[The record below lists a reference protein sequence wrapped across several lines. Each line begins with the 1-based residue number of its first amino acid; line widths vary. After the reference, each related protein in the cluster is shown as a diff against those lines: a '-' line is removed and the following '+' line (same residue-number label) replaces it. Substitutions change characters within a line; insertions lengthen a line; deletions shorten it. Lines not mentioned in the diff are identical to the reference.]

1 MRSEECCAAVGAQLR
16 GCTENTCSRE
26 VGKGCSSDAVSAD
39 DAVEQLGGKTAEV
52 LRSCDLVSPVGG
64 ACAKAP
70 VLAWWML
77 SSQVLSHY
85 PLHDIH
91 T

>member
-1 MRSEECCAAVGAQLR
+1 M
-16 GCTENTCSRE
+16 ENTCSRE

-39 DAVEQLGGKTAEV
+39 VAVEQLGGKSAEV
-52 LRSCDLVSPVGG
+52 LRSCD

-70 VLAWWML
+70 VLAWRML